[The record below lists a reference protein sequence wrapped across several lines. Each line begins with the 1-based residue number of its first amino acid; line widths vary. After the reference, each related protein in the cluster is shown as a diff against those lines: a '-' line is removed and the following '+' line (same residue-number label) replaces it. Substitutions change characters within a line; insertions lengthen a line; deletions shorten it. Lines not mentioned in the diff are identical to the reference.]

1 MKNIETIYSQYG
13 KSTNLRRKE
22 ALAKF
27 EWVCIAALAVFASAY
42 VVALWA

>member
-1 MKNIETIYSQYG
+1 MKHIEAIYSEYG

-27 EWVCIAALAVFASAY
+27 ELACIAILAAFAAAY
-42 VVALWA
+42 VVVLWA